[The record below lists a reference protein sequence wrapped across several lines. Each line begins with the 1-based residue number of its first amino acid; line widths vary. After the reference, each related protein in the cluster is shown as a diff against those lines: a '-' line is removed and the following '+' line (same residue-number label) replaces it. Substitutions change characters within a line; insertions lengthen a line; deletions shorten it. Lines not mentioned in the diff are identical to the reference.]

1 LLVLLF
7 KRDTISTS
15 VDRERGGRVSSKWT
29 KFAMRGGGGVN
40 KVRWMTPKSS
50 TEVKESG
57 KNKIG

>member
-1 LLVLLF
+1 MD
-7 KRDTISTS
+7 KICH
-15 VDRERGGRVSSKWT
+15 E
-29 KFAMRGGGGVN
+29 GGGGVN